1 VFVSDLSEVTVS
13 RIDALVLPKDRYH
26 PTTEFTICLPCV
38 DTLSPLVSPT
48 KMICFRK
55 CDYNQLNDLISQNN
69 WTDLYNCMDIES
81 PTELFYIVL
90 NTFFNECVPVRLPS
104 RLNRPPWFTNALQR
118 LKNLKSNTYKK
129 YKKSG
134 KLSDISR
141 YVVA

>member
-1 VFVSDLSEVTVS
+1 
-13 RIDALVLPKDRYH
+13 
-26 PTTEFTICLPCV
+26 
-38 DTLSPLVSPT
+38 
-48 KMICFRK
+48 MICFRK